1 MKGEYSPL
9 PTSEHGQR
17 DEDIAPRTIW
27 KRALPFLA
35 LFTLVSV
42 LAVTNPM
49 GCGRKDQALKDF
61 KVPGYS
67 HLPVGEIDPFHLDDE
82 PHRRPQHG
90 SHHKEHHAIKYTS
103 ATLAAEL
110 KEAACPPQPEPL
122 NVGPVWEP
130 EADEAFT
137 HKAAERLSK
146 AIQINTVS
154 TDDLPQD
161 PTDPRFDRHYK
172 FAELLE
178 AEYPTVYEHLE
189 HEAVNTHG
197 HLFTWKG
204 TDESL
209 KPIFLMAHVDTVP
222 VNPETVDQWTFPPWS
237 GEISHDATPET
248 PGTWIWGRGASD
260 CKNSLIGILHSVEK
274 LISEGFT
281 PGRTVLI
288 GYGFDEEIGGA
299 RGALKI
305 KEVIE
310 ERYGDDSIAF
320 IIDEGF
326 SGVEEAYGIPI
337 ASLGMAEKG
346 SVSIKL
352 TVDTPGGH
360 ASIAPVHTGIGY
372 MSRFLSALE
381 DHPYKPEMKAQS
393 PYLKYMSCLTEYAP
407 KFPKSVARRVKNP
420 KKWHKLAKD
429 LAKSDRV
436 LNAFLS
442 TTSAVNL
449 IKGGVKINALPEKVD
464 ASVNHR
470 ISFVSSV
477 NATLQHYVDLM
488 VPLAGKYGFS
498 STIFGADYG
507 KKSSKHLTIEIVGNE
522 HRHGLEPAPTTPGD
536 SDAFAYIAGTVKTV
550 FGAKTVVAPTGM
562 FANTDTARTWSLT
575 KHIYRWTPADLK
587 EAGGIHTVNERI
599 SLHGHLTTTAFY
611 YKLLRNT
618 EGWTK

>member
-1 MKGEYSPL
+1 MKGEYTPL
-9 PTSEHGQR
+9 PTTENGER
-17 DEDIAPRTIW
+17 DEVAPRTIW

-35 LFTLVSV
+35 LFALVGV
-42 LAVTNPM
+42 LAITNPM
-49 GCGRKDQALKDF
+49 GCGRKDQIIKGF

-82 PHRRPQHG
+82 PHRRPHHHG
-90 SHHKEHHAIKYTS
+90 HHKEHHTTKYTT

-130 EADEAFT
+130 WADETFA

-146 AIQINTVS
+146 AVQINTVS
-154 TDDLPQD
+154 TDDLPDD
-161 PTDPRFDRHYK
+161 PTDPRFDGHYK
-172 FAELLE
+172 FAEYLE
-178 AEYPTVYEHLE
+178 AEYPTIYEHLE
-189 HEAVNTHG
+189 HENVNTHG

-222 VNPETVDQWTFPPWS
+222 VNPETVGQWTFPPWS
-237 GEISHDATPET
+237 GEISYDATPET

-260 CKNSLIGILHSVEK
+260 CKNSLMGILHAVEK
-274 LISEGFT
+274 LVNEGFT

-326 SGVEEAYGIPI
+326 SGIEEAYGIPV

-360 ASIAPVHTGIGY
+360 ASVAPVHTGIGY

-381 DHPYKPEMKAQS
+381 DHPYKPEMTAQS
-393 PYLKYMSCLTEYAP
+393 PYLKYMSCLVEYAP
-407 KFPKSVARRVKNP
+407 KFPKSVARSVKNP

-442 TTSAVNL
+442 TTSAIDL
-449 IKGGVKINALPEKVD
+449 INGGVKINALPEKVD

-488 VPLAGKYGFS
+488 TPLAAKYGFS
-498 STIFGADYG
+498 STIFGAEHG
-507 KKSSKHLTIEIVGNE
+507 KKSSKHLTIEIIGNE
-522 HRHGLEPAPTTPGD
+522 NKHGLEPAPITPGD

-575 KHIYRWTPADLK
+575 KHIYRWTPADLN

-599 SLHGHLTTTAFY
+599 SLHGHLTTTGFY
-611 YKLLRNT
+611 YKLIRNT